1 MKPHSLGIIQI
12 ILSGFMFS
20 FIGLIGKIA
29 FERGI
34 GSMELLGFRFVFS
47 SLIIF
52 LFMMLFNRS
61 LLKTSLKNILLFAA
75 LGVGGYSMMAITFF
89 FALESIS
96 ASLCV
101 LLLYTYP
108 IMVALIGHFFLK
120 EKISKEKAIYF
131 ILALVGLVMLVSGE
145 IEVRQIQGIIYGILS
160 AVFYSLYIVLSKVYV
175 KDTPAFTAI
184 FYVQLASAILAVSLS
199 FSGMDRFLS
208 VIVHSYGLILFF
220 ALVCSLGAMV
230 LFMDG
235 LKKIKSWEASILS
248 LAEPMFGVLLSV
260 FFLGDKLSVL
270 KVVGGLIVLGSLA
283 MISLPKKNQ
292 N

>member
-120 EKISKEKAIYF
+120 EKKS
-131 ILALVGLVMLVSGE
+131 M
-145 IEVRQIQGIIYGILS
+145 IEC
-160 AVFYSLYIVLSKVYV
+160 F
-175 KDTPAFTAI
+175 
-184 FYVQLASAILAVSLS
+184 
-199 FSGMDRFLS
+199 FLS
-208 VIVHSYGLILFF
+208 DPIYYSILFLF
-220 ALVCSLGAMV
+220 YYTYLSNVKIFLAKSVIFCTIDYVCLYPID
-230 LFMDG
+230 LRFYR
-235 LKKIKSWEASILS
+235 I
-248 LAEPMFGVLLSV
+248 
-260 FFLGDKLSVL
+260 
-270 KVVGGLIVLGSLA
+270 
-283 MISLPKKNQ
+283 
-292 N
+292 